1 VQSLRAAVIL
11 AGGRSSRMG
20 RPKEWLEIDGEPLLV
35 RVTRAAARA
44 CATVVVVA
52 RAGQELPAL
61 PPGIERIDDP
71 AHTEGE
77 GPLAAALAGLG
88 IVADRGAEIAF
99 LGASD
104 TPFVHEGHIEFVLER
119 LELDRTLMAVVP
131 ESGPFEDGTRIMHPL
146 GGAVRVAVA
155 RATAYAL
162 VQAGRRAI
170 RTLYEGLA
178 ARRLAIATLPD
189 PNAVLGCN
197 TPDEWA
203 RVLSSATR
211 HA

>member
-1 VQSLRAAVIL
+1 
-11 AGGRSSRMG
+11 MG
-20 RPKEWLEIDGEPLLV
+20 QPKEWLEIDGEPLLV
-35 RVTRAAARA
+35 RVTRAAAHA

-61 PPGIERIDDP
+61 PSGIDRIDDP
-71 AHTEGE
+71 EETEGE
-77 GPLAAALAGLG
+77 GPLAAALAGLAA
-88 IVADRGAEIAF
+88 VADRGAELAF
-99 LGASD
+99 IGATD
-104 TPFVHEGHIEFVLER
+104 TPFVHEAHIDFVLSR

-131 ESGPFEDGTRIMHPL
+131 ESGPFEDGTRILHPL

-155 RATAYAL
+155 RATAQAL

-170 RTLYEGLA
+170 RLLYEGLA
-178 ARRLAIATLPD
+178 ARRLALTSLPD
-189 PNAVLGCN
+189 PDAVLGCN

>member
-1 VQSLRAAVIL
+1 MQSLRAAVIL

-52 RAGQELPAL
+52 RAGQELPVL
-61 PPGIERIDDP
+61 PSGIDRIDDP
-71 AHTEGE
+71 AETDGE

-88 IVADRGAEIAF
+88 AVADRGAELAF
-99 LGASD
+99 IGATD
-104 TPFVHEGHIEFVLER
+104 TPFVHEDHIAFVLSR
-119 LELDRTLMAVVP
+119 LELDRTMMAVVP
-131 ESGPFEDGTRIMHPL
+131 ESGPFEDGTRILHPL

-155 RATAYAL
+155 RATAQAL

-170 RTLYEGLA
+170 RMLYEGLA
-178 ARRLAIATLPD
+178 ARRIAIATLPD
-189 PNAVLGCN
+189 PDAVLGCN

>member
-1 VQSLRAAVIL
+1 MQSLRAAVIL

-44 CATVVVVA
+44 CGSVVVVA

-61 PPGIERIDDP
+61 PAGIDRIDDP
-71 AHTEGE
+71 AETEGE

-88 IVADRGAEIAF
+88 AVADRGAELAF
-99 LGASD
+99 IGATD
-104 TPFVHEGHIEFVLER
+104 TPFVHEDHIEFVLSR
-119 LELDRTLMAVVP
+119 LELDRTMMAVVP
-131 ESGPFEDGTRIMHPL
+131 ESGPFEDGTRILHPL

-155 RATAYAL
+155 RATAQAL

-170 RTLYEGLA
+170 RMLYEGLA
-178 ARRLAIATLPD
+178 ARRIAIATLPD
-189 PNAVLGCN
+189 PDAVLGCN